1 MALSTK
7 VSSISFNTVLITS
20 CGSFTISN
28 NRETVDVTEI
38 GSNTRA
44 FISTVQ
50 TATASCEI
58 FYDQT
63 EASTAL
69 LEALITTG
77 TAGTL
82 LVTVASGQT
91 YTASAIVTRFE
102 ITGSAGDVVRAA
114 VDFQLTGAVTIV

>member
-7 VSSISFNTVLITS
+7 VSSITWNALTITS

-38 GSNTRA
+38 GSSTRA

-58 FYDQT
+58 FYDQA
-63 EASTAL
+63 ESSTAA
-69 LEALITTG
+69 LEAAIGTG
-77 TAGTL
+77 TAATL
-82 LVTVASGQT
+82 VVTVTTGQT

-114 VDFQLTGAVTIV
+114 VDFQITGAVTIA

>member
-7 VSSISFNTVLITS
+7 VSSITWNALTITS

-38 GSNTRA
+38 GSSTRA

-63 EASTAL
+63 EISTAA
-69 LEALITTG
+69 LESAIGTG
-77 TAGTL
+77 TAATL
-82 LVTVASGQT
+82 VVTVTTGQT

-114 VDFQLTGAVTIV
+114 VDFQLTGAVTIA